1 MSLFA
6 PFASS
11 RRPTLSASKR
21 GMSLIEVSIV
31 LGVIGAA
38 IGGIWV
44 VYSNSQQSLASSRLY
59 QQTVQTVKQVR
70 DYYSG
75 RALPSGAIASGT
87 FTSTLRTGGIFA
99 EDMCPADCVAAG
111 SATVYNALGGTAT
124 ASVPATSNQ
133 FEMVYTRVSNRAC
146 INLGLQL
153 SARADES
160 GLLSY
165 AANSHSARTSFPISI
180 SNLTDDCDDSGSMN
194 TVTMIFK
201 IRN

>member
-1 MSLFA
+1 MSLVE
-6 PFASS
+6 
-11 RRPTLSASKR
+11 
-21 GMSLIEVSIV
+21 ISIV

-44 VYSNSQQSLASSRLY
+44 VYSNSQQSLTSSRLY

-87 FTSTLRTGGIFA
+87 FTNTLRTGGIFA

-133 FEMVYTRVSNRAC
+133 FDLDYTGV
-146 INLGLQL
+146 
-153 SARADES
+153 SARACLNLGMQLSSRADET
-160 GLLSY
+160 GLVSFKV
-165 AANSHSARTSFPISI
+165 NSHSTITTFPISL
-180 SNLTDDCDDSGSMN
+180 STLTSDCDDSGNSN
-194 TVTMIFK
+194 DITITFK

>member
-1 MSLFA
+1 MPLFT
-6 PFASS
+6 PFAAS

-21 GMSLIEVSIV
+21 GMSLVEVSIV

-44 VYSNSQQSLASSRLY
+44 VYSNSQQSLVSSRLY

-75 RALPSGAIASGT
+75 RALPSGAIASAT
-87 FTSTLRTGGIFA
+87 FTGTLRTGGIFA
-99 EDMCPADCVAAG
+99 EDMCPASCVAAG

-124 ASVPATSNQ
+124 ASVPATNNQ
-133 FEMVYTRVSNRAC
+133 FELNYTAITARSC
-146 INLGLQL
+146 IALGLQL
-153 SARADES
+153 SSRAEET
-160 GLLSY
+160 GLISVE
-165 AANSHSARTSFPISI
+165 ANGNTAITTFPIS
-180 SNLTDDCDDSGSMN
+180 LADMTDDCDDSDNSNDM
-194 TVTMIFK
+194 TLTFK